1 MKASFL
7 FFVLLA
13 LLIGSVIYFNRLF
26 QNLKKQIQDLKDSMD
41 NEKKLP
47 QAKIDDTLDRVAAMK
62 KNVDRL
68 EAIENRRNT
77 PSAEPQE
84 ETVKDE
90 DNVTEKSSNRT
101 AAAPITYEDDTEETI
116 TIEEPTEAEA
126 IKYQQVMLGSKVTLT
141 YLDLNKTKEI
151 VISEENNSTKTNE
164 VFYKTGIAAAI
175 LGKSVSDIV
184 EIEIDDNIK
193 KIKKL
198 QKIEITFIDNSEA
211 NQLKETQLK
220 KLDSE
225 FGTNDSNY
233 QHRTILPIYLDPER
247 PEVFKTKLIET
258 KKAHIL
264 VFYKDGTTS
273 KMIWNAHN
281 ITENSDIIGN
291 LRSRPQFRSRNWQE
305 LNISHINVKVIY

>member
-68 EAIENRRNT
+68 EAIENRQNT
-77 PSAEPQE
+77 PLAEPQK

-90 DNVTEKSSNRT
+90 DNVTEESFNET

-141 YLDLNKTKEI
+141 YLDLKKTKEI
-151 VISEENNSTKTNE
+151 VISEENNSRKTNE

-184 EIEIDDNIK
+184 EIPINNTIQKVQIDG
-193 KIKKL
+193 
-198 QKIEITFIDNSEA
+198 IDNSEA
-211 NQLKETQLK
+211 YQLEAMHLKE
-220 KLDSE
+220 LDSE

-233 QHRTILPIYLDPER
+233 QHRTILPIYLDPQG

-258 KKAHIL
+258 KKAEIK
-264 VFYKDGTTS
+264 VFYNDGTSET
-273 KMIWNAHN
+273 KIWNAHN
-281 ITENSDIIGN
+281 ITQNADIIRN
-291 LRSRPQFRSRNWQE
+291 LRTRPQFRSGNWQK